1 MNSVDSHA
9 DSCFDWRFINKMGVE
24 MDASLA
30 FDVVCVK
37 IGDV

>member
-1 MNSVDSHA
+1 MDRELLDSSSRNEVD
-9 DSCFDWRFINKMGVE
+9 VE